1 MRVGSLEGDFVA
13 SLDSGVHAQI
23 ERVVVILVL
32 GADRCSVDGSSVI
45 DKDGNSGCASGVP
58 VFLVKVSDG
67 LTSLST
73 ESEIS
78 RELGGL
84 SAEVHGGEDTLGEW
98 HVGSGEG
105 LDLVSL
111 EGAILVP
118 ETFGAGSG

>member
-1 MRVGSLEGDFVA
+1 MRVRSLECDLVA
-13 SLDSGVHAQI
+13 GLDCRVLAQI
-23 ERVVVILVL
+23 ERIVVILVL
-32 GADRCSVDGSSVI
+32 GADGGSVDGRSVI
-45 DKDGNSGCASGVP
+45 DEDGNSGCASGVP

-67 LTSLST
+67 LASLST

-84 SAEVHGGEDTLGEW
+84 GAEVHGGEDTLGEW
-98 HVGSGEG
+98 HVRSGEG

>member
-1 MRVGSLEGDFVA
+1 MRVGSLEGDLVA
-13 SLDSGVHAQI
+13 GLDCRVLAQI
-23 ERVVVILVL
+23 ERIVVILVL
-32 GADRCSVDGSSVI
+32 GADGGGVDGRSVI
-45 DKDGNSGCASGVP
+45 DKDGNSRSARDVP
-58 VFLVKVSDG
+58 VFLVEVSDG
-67 LTSLST
+67 LASLST

-84 SAEVHGGEDTLGEW
+84 GAEVHGGEDTLGVW

>member
-1 MRVGSLEGDFVA
+1 MRIGSLEGDLVA
-13 SLDSGVHAQI
+13 SLDCGVLAQI

-32 GADRCSVDGSSVI
+32 GADRGSVDGRSVI
-45 DKDGNSGCASGVP
+45 DENGNRWGASSVP
-58 VFLVKVSDG
+58 VFLVKISDG
-67 LTSLST
+67 LAGVST

-84 SAEVHGGEDTLGEW
+84 GAEVHGGKDTLGEW
-98 HVGSGEG
+98 HVGSGES

-118 ETFGAGSG
+118 ETFRAGSG